1 MPVIGSYRGCDSCRK
16 WKKKCDST
24 QPGQPCSRCRTR
36 NIPCVGVGQQRFKFI
51 NQSST
56 SPTSTNSQKVVSRF
70 VEATPRVVGSPKSP
84 LRSNNDRIADT
95 LIYFLGSTHQGY
107 NLKPFRLS
115 VFGELPRRIGYSAA
129 LDASLAA
136 FTSLLETRQSPSE
149 QLNPR
154 SLQLYASGLKTLES
168 SIANPSS
175 RYRSDT
181 LCAAYILSECHIWQG
196 RNAKLSRGHAE
207 GLVYLI
213 SNIACQDLKDMFL
226 RGICYAITANLVSG
240 RSPEMRRET
249 RIKKRT
255 NVGNSQLQDSVF
267 NPNVQLNPW
276 IQELYDMPEQPLRPL
291 LDIQAMSRLPTC
303 ELRVFAMLPNLIRRP
318 KENEEQ
324 IQWIYSY
331 ILDQYLQVKVF
342 ISANRETSCWNAYD
356 GIICNE
362 RHGLF
367 IAIGITLNALLRG
380 FNPNNI
386 LLVSQRSIFCA
397 DAIILAERAKQE
409 RPLAAHHVPQAIVAA
424 WSTFAMAK
432 LVQHMSCWPEA
443 PAKLR
448 EIPWFTLRRQE
459 AEGAKATAAAE
470 GAETVVGTET
480 NVEAD
485 SAVEAEEGAEVI
497 DRETHEFCTIL

>member
-36 NIPCVGVGQQRFKFI
+36 NIACVGVGQQRFKFI
-51 NQSST
+51 NQSS
-56 SPTSTNSQKVVSRF
+56 SSSSSSSASSGGAAAAAAHSQKVVSRF
-70 VEATPRVVGSPKSP
+70 VEHATPLATGSPKSP
-84 LRSNNDRIADT
+84 LRNGNDRVADT
-95 LIYFLGSTHQGY
+95 LVYFLASTHQGY

-115 VFGELPRRIGYSAA
+115 VFGELPRRIGYSPA

-154 SLQLYASGLKTLES
+154 SLQLYASGLKALET

-213 SNIACQDLKDMFL
+213 NNIACQDLKDLFL
-226 RGICYAITANLVSG
+226 RGICYAITANL
-240 RSPEMRRET
+240 
-249 RIKKRT
+249 
-255 NVGNSQLQDSVF
+255 LQDSVF
-267 NPNVQLNPW
+267 NPNVKLNPW

-303 ELRVFAMLPNLIRRP
+303 ELRVFAMLPDLIRHP
-318 KENEEQ
+318 SENKEQ
-324 IQWIYSY
+324 IHWIYSY

-367 IAIGITLNALLRG
+367 IAIGITLNALLRA
-380 FNPNNI
+380 FNPSNI

-424 WSTFAMAK
+424 WCVTDDEGTKETLRQLIEDYRSTFAMAK
-432 LVQHMSCWPEA
+432 LVQHLSCWPEA

-448 EIPWFTLRRQE
+448 EIPWLTLPKKTE
-459 AEGAKATAAAE
+459 AAAAAAE
-470 GAETVVGTET
+470 AAAEADAQSVDTDDGTEI
-480 NVEAD
+480 
-485 SAVEAEEGAEVI
+485 I
-497 DRETHEFCTIL
+497 DRETHEFCCIL

>member
-1 MPVIGSYRGCDSCRK
+1 M
-16 WKKKCDST
+16 
-24 QPGQPCSRCRTR
+24 
-36 NIPCVGVGQQRFKFI
+36 GVGQQRFKFI

-226 RGICYAITANLVSG
+226 RGICYAITANL
-240 RSPEMRRET
+240 
-249 RIKKRT
+249 
-255 NVGNSQLQDSVF
+255 LQDSVF

-424 WSTFAMAK
+424 WCVTEDDATRDKLRLLIEEYRSTFAMAK

>member
-1 MPVIGSYRGCDSCRK
+1 MQKPALSLAA
-16 WKKKCDST
+16 
-24 QPGQPCSRCRTR
+24 
-36 NIPCVGVGQQRFKFI
+36 CVGVGQQRFKFI
-51 NQSST
+51 NQSSSAP
-56 SPTSTNSQKVVSRF
+56 SPSSAAAASSSSSSSSSSPSPSASSGSAAAAAAAVVSRF
-70 VEATPRVVGSPKSP
+70 VEASPGPKSP
-84 LRSNNDRIADT
+84 LRNTNDRVADT
-95 LIYFLGSTHQGY
+95 LVYFLASTHQGY

-115 VFGELPRRIGYSAA
+115 VFGELPRRIGYSPA

-149 QLNPR
+149 PLNPR
-154 SLQLYASGLKTLES
+154 SLQLYASGLKALES
-168 SIANPSS
+168 SIANPLS

-213 SNIACQDLKDMFL
+213 SNIACQDLKDLFL
-226 RGICYAITANLVSG
+226 RGICYAITANLANKPPP
-240 RSPEMRRET
+240 RA
-249 RIKKRT
+249 
-255 NVGNSQLQDSVF
+255 QLQDSVF

-276 IQELYDMPEQPLRPL
+276 IQQLYDMPEQPLRPL

-303 ELRVFAMLPNLIRRP
+303 ELRVFAMLPELIRHPREN
-318 KENEEQ
+318 KEQ
-324 IQWIYSY
+324 MRWIYSY

-367 IAIGITLNALLRG
+367 IAIGITLNALLRAFSPG
-380 FNPNNI
+380 NI

-397 DAIILAERAKQE
+397 DAVVLAERAKQE

-424 WSTFAMAK
+424 WCVTDDGATRDRLRQLIEDYRSTFAMAK
-432 LVQHMSCWPEA
+432 LVQHLSCWPEA

-448 EIPWFTLRRQE
+448 EIPWLTLPQGRGAHAGAPPP
-459 AEGAKATAAAE
+459 AERDASPVDAAAAAALDADE
-470 GAETVVGTET
+470 AAEF
-480 NVEAD
+480 
-485 SAVEAEEGAEVI
+485 I
-497 DRETHEFCTIL
+497 DRETHEFCCIL

>member
-1 MPVIGSYRGCDSCRK
+1 MQKARIVTC
-16 WKKKCDST
+16 
-24 QPGQPCSRCRTR
+24 R
-36 NIPCVGVGQQRFKFI
+36 NIACVGVGQQRFKFI
-51 NQSST
+51 NQST
-56 SPTSTNSQKVVSRF
+56 SPPPSSSGGPAHSQKVVSRF
-70 VEATPRVVGSPKSP
+70 VEHATPLTTGSPKSP
-84 LRSNNDRIADT
+84 LRNGNDRVADT
-95 LIYFLGSTHQGY
+95 LVYFLASTHQGY

-115 VFGELPRRIGYSAA
+115 VFGELPRRIGYSPA

-154 SLQLYASGLKTLES
+154 SLQLYASGLKALEA
-168 SIANPSS
+168 SIANPLS

-213 SNIACQDLKDMFL
+213 N
-226 RGICYAITANLVSG
+226 
-240 RSPEMRRET
+240 
-249 RIKKRT
+249 
-255 NVGNSQLQDSVF
+255 SVF
-267 NPNVQLNPW
+267 NPNVKLNPW

-303 ELRVFAMLPNLIRRP
+303 ELRVFAMLPDLIRHP
-318 KENEEQ
+318 SENKEQ
-324 IQWIYSY
+324 IHWIYSY

-367 IAIGITLNALLRG
+367 IAIGITLNALLRA
-380 FNPNNI
+380 FNPSNI

-424 WSTFAMAK
+424 WCVTDDEATKEKLRQLIEDYRSTFAMAK
-432 LVQHMSCWPEA
+432 LVQHLSCWPEA

-448 EIPWFTLRRQE
+448 EIPWLTLPQKAG
-459 AEGAKATAAAE
+459 AEAAE
-470 GAETVVGTET
+470 AVATEGDAQSVDAAVDADDGTEI
-480 NVEAD
+480 
-485 SAVEAEEGAEVI
+485 I
-497 DRETHEFCTIL
+497 DRETHEFCCIL

>member
-16 WKKKCDST
+16 WKKK
-24 QPGQPCSRCRTR
+24 
-36 NIPCVGVGQQRFKFI
+36 
-51 NQSST
+51 SST

-424 WSTFAMAK
+424 WCVTEDDATRDKLRLLIEEYRSTFAMAK

>member
-36 NIPCVGVGQQRFKFI
+36 NIACVGVGQQRFKFI
-51 NQSST
+51 NQSSS
-56 SPTSTNSQKVVSRF
+56 SPSSSASSGGAAAAAAHGQKVVSRF
-70 VEATPRVVGSPKSP
+70 VEHATPLATGSPKSP
-84 LRSNNDRIADT
+84 LRNGNDRVADT
-95 LIYFLGSTHQGY
+95 LVYFLASTHQGY

-115 VFGELPRRIGYSAA
+115 VFGELPRRIGYSPA

-154 SLQLYASGLKTLES
+154 SLQLYASGLKALET

-213 SNIACQDLKDMFL
+213 N
-226 RGICYAITANLVSG
+226 
-240 RSPEMRRET
+240 
-249 RIKKRT
+249 
-255 NVGNSQLQDSVF
+255 SVF
-267 NPNVQLNPW
+267 NPNVKLNPW

-303 ELRVFAMLPNLIRRP
+303 ELRVFAMLPDLIRHP
-318 KENEEQ
+318 IENKEQ
-324 IQWIYSY
+324 IHWIYSY

-367 IAIGITLNALLRG
+367 IAIGITLNALLRA
-380 FNPNNI
+380 FNPSNI

-424 WSTFAMAK
+424 WCVTDDEATKETLRQLIEDYRSTFAMAK
-432 LVQHMSCWPEA
+432 LVQHLSCWPEA

-448 EIPWFTLRRQE
+448 EIPWLTLPQKAE
-459 AEGAKATAAAE
+459 AAAAE
-470 GAETVVGTET
+470 AAAEADAQSVDTDDGTEI
-480 NVEAD
+480 
-485 SAVEAEEGAEVI
+485 I
-497 DRETHEFCTIL
+497 DRETHEFCCIL